1 MNIHPNSDANKVS
14 TIESGSTAINFEL
27 VAESSPDIIFIY
39 DHGQRRHIYCNR
51 RVTDLLGY
59 SVTEFLSLQIHEK
72 DSYINPD
79 DHDRVLHWLEE
90 IFKTT
95 TADLPSIEY
104 RARHRD
110 GSWRW
115 LKVRAANFDPQP
127 DGGLQRIIG
136 TGLDITEQMQ
146 MKQEQQRQTAILEL
160 ILNSMT
166 DGVMVC
172 DASGQ
177 LILVNR
183 SAEQILK
190 IEQPLPNI
198 DQLRQSGKSSADDNK
213 LKRLW
218 HQHPLLR
225 SLRGEKVA
233 DYELSLFD
241 RKHDLAMTL
250 SHSSAPLKDTNGQII
265 GAVDVFRDVTDS
277 RRALQ
282 ELRRAEQHFRLL
294 VDGTTDYAI
303 FMLDQKGLIVSWNP
317 GAERI
322 LGYRKAEIIGLPLS
336 IFFTPEDQKKGE
348 PDRLLSQ
355 TMKDGRS
362 ESDSW
367 RVRKDGERFWCTGAI
382 GALHDEDGK
391 VQGFVEIMRD
401 NTERRLAEQNTF
413 FLANHD
419 PLTGLANRARF
430 LERLHETLI
439 NADRDNTR
447 VAILLLDLDR
457 FKSIND
463 SLGHHVG
470 DQLLKMIAQRL
481 SSCVRETDTVARLGG
496 DEFVVILTRL
506 KSLSAAE
513 LLAANIIKSI
523 NRTCLIEGH
532 SIKSSASVGI
542 ALYPQDGKEGGEL
555 LQKADLA
562 MYRAKSAGRNHYR
575 IFAPGMLT
583 EIQLRQQQEEQLRLA
598 VEQGDFELAYQPL
611 IDVHSLDL
619 KSIEALLRCRN
630 PQLLTF
636 SPQKIIAMAEEL
648 GISLDLC
655 KWILRTACQQI
666 KKWQAISFAQLK
678 VSVNCSPSHL
688 LSENF
693 VALIQ
698 SMLAEE
704 NLEPHCLEIE
714 VTENA
719 LMLIS
724 DNKSRVIHEI
734 KALGVSIS
742 LDDFGTGLSTLSHL
756 KEFPVDILKL
766 DGSLIRNLPK
776 DQEDVAIVSAI
787 IKLAIDLGI
796 TVVAEGVETVEQ
808 LGFLRTTACHMVQ
821 GFLFSEALRSEKFEL
836 LLENRKRDAQIFH

>member
-1 MNIHPNSDANKVS
+1 
-14 TIESGSTAINFEL
+14 
-27 VAESSPDIIFIY
+27 
-39 DHGQRRHIYCNR
+39 
-51 RVTDLLGY
+51 
-59 SVTEFLSLQIHEK
+59 
-72 DSYINPD
+72 
-79 DHDRVLHWLEE
+79 
-90 IFKTT
+90 
-95 TADLPSIEY
+95 
-104 RARHRD
+104 
-110 GSWRW
+110 
-115 LKVRAANFDPQP
+115 
-127 DGGLQRIIG
+127 
-136 TGLDITEQMQ
+136 
-146 MKQEQQRQTAILEL
+146 
-160 ILNSMT
+160 
-166 DGVMVC
+166 
-172 DASGQ
+172 
-177 LILVNR
+177 
-183 SAEQILK
+183 
-190 IEQPLPNI
+190 
-198 DQLRQSGKSSADDNK
+198 
-213 LKRLW
+213 
-218 HQHPLLR
+218 
-225 SLRGEKVA
+225 
-233 DYELSLFD
+233 
-241 RKHDLAMTL
+241 
-250 SHSSAPLKDTNGQII
+250 
-265 GAVDVFRDVTDS
+265 
-277 RRALQ
+277 
-282 ELRRAEQHFRLL
+282 
-294 VDGTTDYAI
+294 
-303 FMLDQKGLIVSWNP
+303 
-317 GAERI
+317 
-322 LGYRKAEIIGLPLS
+322 
-336 IFFTPEDQKKGE
+336 
-348 PDRLLSQ
+348 
-355 TMKDGRS
+355 
-362 ESDSW
+362 
-367 RVRKDGERFWCTGAI
+367 
-382 GALHDEDGK
+382 
-391 VQGFVEIMRD
+391 
-401 NTERRLAEQNTF
+401 
-413 FLANHD
+413 
-419 PLTGLANRARF
+419 
-430 LERLHETLI
+430 
-439 NADRDNTR
+439 
-447 VAILLLDLDR
+447 
-457 FKSIND
+457 
-463 SLGHHVG
+463 
-470 DQLLKMIAQRL
+470 MIAQRL

-532 SIKSSASVGI
+532 SIKSGASVGI

-583 EIQLRQQQEEQLRLA
+583 EIQLRQEQEEQLRLA
-598 VEQGDFELAYQPL
+598 IEQGDFELAYQPL

-655 KWILRTACQQI
+655 KWVLRTACQQI
-666 KKWQAISFAQLK
+666 KKWQAISFSKLK
-678 VSVNCSPSHL
+678 IAVNCSPSHL

-724 DNKSRVIHEI
+724 DHKSRVIHEI